1 MKLRRAL
8 DSVVTRLLVL
18 GLCLMAIGIGMR
30 YYAVP
35 HYLREDLSSVVEH
48 QQLALASY
56 VAKDVD
62 DKIVQ
67 RRALLERLAAAL
79 PVELLRQPARLRTW
93 LERHYE
99 YQPLF
104 SAGLFV
110 VNADGIAIADY
121 PVLPGRAD
129 TSYADRV
136 YIQDALHGHSVVG
149 RPLIGRAAKEPVLP
163 IAAPIRGRSNG
174 TEGALVGVT
183 ALNAPGFLDSL
194 LRTQIG
200 GTEGGLLLVSPKDK
214 LFVAA
219 SRHDMVLKPTPPTGV
234 NALHDRAMAGYR
246 GTGITVNAEGV
257 EEVSAIAS
265 VPSTGWFVVARLPS
279 AVAFATVD
287 RVKHFL
293 LKGTAATILVF
304 ALLVPL
310 GLYLVF
316 RPLFRAAAHADK
328 MTLGEVPLEP
338 LPVTRND
345 EVGHLISAF
354 NRLLAK
360 LNDNQVELSR
370 IAHHDEL
377 TGLPNRALLYDRL
390 RHALA
395 QAQRR
400 DTKVALLFMDLDGF
414 KRINDNLGHKAGDE
428 VLRQVANRFVGILRQ
443 TDTLA
448 RVGGDEFIVLL
459 SDLWK
464 EAERAVDVVA
474 TKCIDALKAPF
485 SIAGSTCTVGVS
497 VGVVLGDGLS
507 SADALLLSADKA
519 MYSAK
524 KSGGGRHETT
534 WALPKETDA

>member
-1 MKLRRAL
+1 M
-8 DSVVTRLLVL
+8 VVGV
-18 GLCLMAIGIGMR
+18 GLR

-35 HYLREDLSSVVEH
+35 HYLREELSTVVEH
-48 QQLALASY
+48 QQLALANY

-67 RRALLERLAAAL
+67 RRALLERLAASL
-79 PVELLRQPARLRTW
+79 PVDLLRQPARLRTW

-110 VNADGIAIADY
+110 VNADGIAVADY
-121 PVLPGRAD
+121 PSLPGRAD
-129 TSYADRV
+129 TSYADRG
-136 YIQDALHGHSVVG
+136 YIQAALRGQSVVG

-163 IAAPIRGRSNG
+163 IAAPIRGESNG
-174 TEGALVGVT
+174 VEGALVGVT
-183 ALNAPGFLDSL
+183 ALSAPGFLDSL
-194 LRTQIG
+194 LRAQIG
-200 GTEGGLLLVSPKDK
+200 GTKGGLLLVSPKDR
-214 LFVAA
+214 LFVAS
-219 SRHDMVLKPTPPTGV
+219 SRPDMVLKPTPPTGV

-246 GTGITVNAEGV
+246 GTGITVDADGV

-279 AVAFATVD
+279 AVALATVD

-293 LKGTAATILVF
+293 LTGTAATILVF

-338 LPVTRND
+338 LPVVRND

-390 RHALA
+390 RQALA

-400 DTKVALLFMDLDGF
+400 NTKVALLFMDLDGF
-414 KRINDNLGHKAGDE
+414 KRINDSLGHKAGDE
-428 VLRQVANRFVGILRQ
+428 VLRQVANRFVKILRQ

-448 RVGGDEFIVLL
+448 RVGGDEFILLL

-464 EAERAVDVVA
+464 EPGRAADIVA
-474 TKCIDALKAPF
+474 AKCIDALNTPF
-485 SIAGSTCTVGVS
+485 SISGTECTVGVS
-497 VGVVLGDGLS
+497 VGIVLGGGLD
-507 SADALLLSADKA
+507 SADSLLLSADKA

-524 KSGGGRHETT
+524 KSGGGRYMKTLNHSQ
-534 WALPKETDA
+534 ETDA